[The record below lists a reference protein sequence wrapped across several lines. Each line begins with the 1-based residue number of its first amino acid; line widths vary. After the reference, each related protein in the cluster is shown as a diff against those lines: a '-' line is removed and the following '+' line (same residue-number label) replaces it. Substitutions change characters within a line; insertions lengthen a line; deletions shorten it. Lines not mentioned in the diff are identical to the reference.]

1 MVRKMRRTASV
12 PARINIIGE
21 HTDLLGGMALS
32 FPSQHR
38 LVLSASTSSCGV
50 SGDPIVAR
58 LWEAAGGW
66 DAELTIHSEIPIG
79 AGMSSSAALCV
90 AVAMCSGNFDDEMGV
105 SLEAQRIEHE
115 VLGSDC
121 GLLDQIAIT
130 HSTKGHATLI
140 DFDSISVSDFRI
152 PSDWLFKLVD
162 TGIRRNLRET
172 NYNSS
177 EVSNEARVMH
187 TLLESDR
194 VREALHCDVSRLG
207 NLLNQSHASI
217 RDNIRASTPAID
229 NLVKEVQETPGVLG
243 ARLMGGGYGGMIL
256 ALIENEEVLPG
267 ELLSP
272 SVSAFFEEAL

>member
-58 LWEAAGGW
+58 LWKAAGGW
-66 DAELTIHSEIPIG
+66 DAELEIHSDIPIG

-140 DFDSISVSDFRI
+140 DFDPISVSDFRI

-172 NYNSS
+172 DYNSS
-177 EVSNEARVMH
+177 EVSNETRVMH

-194 VREALHCDVSRLG
+194 VREALHCDVSSLG

-267 ELLSP
+267 ELLLP